1 MKVALLAIRQS
12 IHTVR
17 WANALA
23 NRGHNVTVISS
34 HTGGDPLRD
43 RVQEH
48 TLSISR
54 PAGYFLNVF
63 ELRSLLRRLQ
73 PDLLHAHFAS
83 GYGTLARLS
92 GYHPFLL
99 SVWGRDVYEFPYRSW
114 VHRWLLNANLRAAD
128 HVCSTSKVMAEQTRS
143 VCEDLGPI
151 TVTPFGIDPESFS
164 PRPGSKENGDG
175 ITIGTVK
182 ALADKYGIDVLIEA
196 VAMVRDRL
204 QDERWDGSLRLLIV
218 GDGSEREALEQ
229 LVQDLNLE
237 SLTTFT
243 GQVPHREVPKY
254 LSTLDVYVAPSR
266 RDSESFGVA
275 VLEASACEFPVVVSD
290 VGGLPEVVKSGETG
304 LIVPRENVQATAE
317 AILKLVRHPKTRKE
331 MGRAGR
337 VWVRDQYSWSSCVD
351 RMESVY
357 HQLKT

>member
-1 MKVALLAIRQS
+1 MDIALLAIRQS

-43 RVQEH
+43 GVQEH
-48 TLSISR
+48 TLSIPR
-54 PAGYFLNVF
+54 PVGYFLNVF

-99 SVWGRDVYEFPYRSW
+99 SVWGRDVYEFPYRSS

-143 VCEDLGPI
+143 VCEDLGSI
-151 TVTPFGIDPESFS
+151 TVTPFGIDLETFS
-164 PRPGSKENGDG
+164 PWPGSRESRDG
-175 ITIGTVK
+175 VTIGTVK
-182 ALADKYGIDVLIEA
+182 ALAEKYGIDVLIKA

-204 QDERWDGSLRLLIV
+204 QEERRAGSLRILIV
-218 GDGSEREALEQ
+218 GDGSERKPLER

-254 LSTLDVYVAPSR
+254 LSALDVYVAPSR
-266 RDSESFGVA
+266 RESESFGVA
-275 VLEASACEFPVVVSD
+275 VLEASACACPVVVSNA
-290 VGGLPEVVKSGETG
+290 GGLPEVVKDGETG
-304 LIVPRENVQATAE
+304 IIVPQENAHATAE
-317 AILKLVRHPKTRKE
+317 AILKLIRHPQTRKE

-337 VWVRDQYSWSSCVD
+337 AWVHDRYSWSNCVD

-357 HQLKT
+357 QRLKT